1 MKIKYFILQIKVL
14 LIRLKRRRN
23 TVFYIGGSQALPSP
37 LTPGEEMR
45 YLEMLGGTQD
55 TEAKKVLIERNLRLV
70 VYIARKFEN
79 TGVNVE
85 DLISIGAIGLIKAI
99 NTFKTDKKIKLATY
113 ASRCIENEILMYLR
127 SFRKLANE
135 VFLQDPIGVDA
146 DGNEVTIEDKL
157 AGEGYSI
164 DDQVNLKMRIKL
176 LYGALAAVLSQRERV
191 IVELR
196 YGLTAGE
203 EETQREIAERLGISR
218 SYVSRIEKRALK
230 KMEKEITRLENGG
243 LSAT

>member
-1 MKIKYFILQIKVL
+1 MFSLFGSMP
-14 LIRLKRRRN
+14 
-23 TVFYIGGSQALPSP
+23 VFMLFGRIGGAFPKNLSP
-37 LTPGEEMR
+37 EEEER
-45 YLEMLGGTQD
+45 YFREYAAGSI
-55 TEAKKVLIERNLRLV
+55 EAKNILIERNLRLV
-70 VYIARKFEN
+70 AHIVKKFNSKES
-79 TGVNVE
+79 E
-85 DLISIGAIGLIKAI
+85 DLISVGTIGLIKSI
-99 NTFKTDKKIKLATY
+99 TTFKPDKGKLATY